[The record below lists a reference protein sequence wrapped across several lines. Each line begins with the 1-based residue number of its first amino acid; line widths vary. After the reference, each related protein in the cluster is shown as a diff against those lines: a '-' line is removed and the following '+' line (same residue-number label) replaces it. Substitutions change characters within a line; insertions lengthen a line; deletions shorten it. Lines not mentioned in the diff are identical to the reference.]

1 MNELDVAK
9 LAAQEAGKLL
19 LSFQEKS
26 HLPYK
31 MKESHYSLVTAADLA
46 SERKIVEII
55 KSHFPKHGILSEE
68 RSRKMTG
75 DWIWVV
81 DPLDGTSGFR
91 RGFANYSVAIALLY
105 QNQPVVGVVFQ
116 PILNQLFT
124 AQKNQGAFLNGD
136 KISASQISEI
146 NRAVVTLSHSDL
158 RFFDGYDNFNKF
170 YFDAN
175 LIRLLNSCALELAY
189 LAAGQSELLIQVN
202 QPIWDIAAG
211 SLIVE
216 EAGGKILNFKGESII
231 FQASCNFQEHIIA
244 TNSKIDVEMIKNY
257 LIS

>member
-1 MNELDVAK
+1 MDELDVAK

-19 LSFQEKS
+19 LDFQGRN

-31 MKESHYSLVTAADLA
+31 VKESHYSLVTAADLA
-46 SERKIVEII
+46 SERKIIEII
-55 KSHFPKHGILSEE
+55 KDYYPKHGILSEE
-68 RSRKMTG
+68 RSRKISG

-105 QNQPVVGVVFQ
+105 QNQPVVGVVYQ

-124 AQKNQGAFLNGD
+124 AQKNKGAFLNGEA
-136 KISASQISEI
+136 IATSQISEI

-158 RFFDGYDNFNKF
+158 RFFNKQENFSKL

-189 LAAGQSELLIQVN
+189 LASAQNDLLIQVN

-216 EAGGKILNFKGESII
+216 ESGGKILNFKGESII
-231 FQASCNFQEHIIA
+231 FKASCDFQEHIIA
-244 TNSKIDVEMIKNY
+244 TNSKFDIEWLKNY
-257 LIS
+257 LV